1 MTFWDHL
8 DELRRVLF
16 RVIGVWFVLA
26 IGYFI
31 AMPYLFD
38 HIILAPCHNDF
49 VFYDLLRYIG
59 QKFDLT
65 DEFFTQEFKVTLVNI
80 NLAAPFFIH
89 MSTAFWMSVVTAM
102 PYIFFEVWRFINP
115 ALYPN
120 ERKGVR
126 KALTIGTG
134 MFFIGVLMGYFMV
147 YPLTLRFLST
157 YQLSSEVENILS
169 LNSYIDNFM
178 MLILCMG
185 LAFELPLVTWL
196 LSLLGVVNKS
206 FLRKYRRHAVVIIV
220 IAAAII
226 TPTGDPFTLSVVAI
240 PLYLLY
246 EMSILMI
253 KDKKEVPELEEEEEE
268 GSRSKIQFAPL
279 AVFCTFFVAELGDK
293 TQLTAIT
300 FGANEGM
307 SAAFVVWIGCSLG
320 LFAADILGMLV
331 GYFLK
336 SKTPDGLLNTLA
348 FVIFSIFGVYTL
360 YQGLK
365 MISVSV
371 FAIPVWPVLIAATV
385 IFAGLCV
392 FLFIRREKKG
402 MRSDKSVRK

>member
-1 MTFWDHL
+1 MTD
-8 DELRRVLF
+8 D
-16 RVIGVWFVLA
+16 
-26 IGYFI
+26 
-31 AMPYLFD
+31 
-38 HIILAPCHNDF
+38 
-49 VFYDLLRYIG
+49 
-59 QKFDLT
+59 
-65 DEFFTQEFKVTLVNI
+65 FFTQEFQVKLVNI

-102 PYIFFEVWRFINP
+102 PYIFFEVWRFIGP

-120 ERKGVR
+120 EKEGVR
-126 KALTIGTG
+126 KALTIGTV
-134 MFFIGVLMGYFMV
+134 MFFIGVLLGYFMV

-196 LSLLGVVNKS
+196 LSLLGVVDKS

-253 KDKKEVPELEEEEEE
+253 KNKKKTEEEIEDEVALSEE
-268 GSRSKIQFAPL
+268 
-279 AVFCTFFVAELGDK
+279 
-293 TQLTAIT
+293 
-300 FGANEGM
+300 
-307 SAAFVVWIGCSLG
+307 
-320 LFAADILGMLV
+320 
-331 GYFLK
+331 
-336 SKTPDGLLNTLA
+336 
-348 FVIFSIFGVYTL
+348 
-360 YQGLK
+360 
-365 MISVSV
+365 
-371 FAIPVWPVLIAATV
+371 
-385 IFAGLCV
+385 
-392 FLFIRREKKG
+392 
-402 MRSDKSVRK
+402 